1 MDNLQTI
8 QPKTRWIFAF
18 AGLGKDAMFAMS
30 TIMLFYFNALLG
42 ISSAFLG
49 TMMMLARI
57 WDAIN
62 DPIMGGIVS
71 NTKSRFGKF
80 RPWILIGSVLNGVV
94 LIILFSNPSFGSNSF
109 QMLAFVSV
117 FYVLWGMTYT
127 LMDIPFWS
135 MIPALSQ
142 SQKEREKITV
152 LTRLFT
158 SIGYF
163 IIAAA
168 FLDLASLLGGGTTEV
183 ARIQGFFVL
192 SILVAVV
199 FILSELFMVMN
210 VKENVVVKEEEIITL
225 KKMFQL
231 LKQNDQLLVVMGVVL
246 IANFTLYVTSG
257 MAIYFITYDIG
268 NEGLYIIFIG
278 AGGILQVIGSLM
290 FPLLKIKFN
299 RKGIFNVAMGLQL
312 LGFALLLVNAF
323 VLSNVVF
330 LLFAFGAL
338 IFLGQGFQ
346 MVLQTVLLSDTVEYG
361 EYLTHQRSE
370 ALAFSVQTF
379 IVKLAMGLSLGVI
392 GIGLALFQF
401 ATPIEVNG
409 EIITQPQSTVTLVGM
424 RLLMFLVP
432 MIGLSISLWLFNK
445 KHTLNETRYEDIVRQ
460 LRARGEY
467 DETPSA
473 K

>member
-1 MDNLQTI
+1 MQTT
-8 QPKTRWIFAF
+8 QPISAKTRWIFAF

-30 TIMLFYFNALLG
+30 TIMLFYFNAFLG

-57 WDAIN
+57 WDAVN

-71 NTKSRFGKF
+71 NTKSRYGKF
-80 RPWILIGSVLNGVV
+80 RPWIFIGSLLNGIILVV
-94 LIILFSNPSFGSNSF
+94 LFSNPSLGTNTV
-109 QMLAFVSV
+109 QMMAFVTV
-117 FYVLWGMTYT
+117 FYVLWGMSYT

-142 SQKEREKITV
+142 SQKDREKITV

-158 SIGYF
+158 SIGFF
-163 IIAAA
+163 IIAAGY
-168 FLDLASLLGGGTTEV
+168 LKLATLLGGGESEPQ
-183 ARIQGFFVL
+183 RIQGFFIL
-192 SILVAVV
+192 SIAVAVIFV
-199 FILSELFMVMN
+199 LSELFMVVN
-210 VKENVVVKEEEIITL
+210 VKETVVVKDEDTITL

-268 NEGLYIIFIG
+268 NESLFVVFIG
-278 AGGILQVIGSLM
+278 LGGVLQVIGSLL
-290 FPLLKIKFN
+290 FPVLKTKLN

-312 LGFALLLVNAF
+312 TGFALLLFNAF
-323 VLSNVVF
+323 VLANTVA

-338 IFLGQGFQ
+338 IFIGQGFQ

-401 ATPIEVNG
+401 TTPTEING
-409 EIITQPQSTVTLVGM
+409 EIITLPQEPITLIGM

-432 MIGLSISLWLFNK
+432 MIGLSLSLWLFNK
-445 KHTLNETRYEDIVRQ
+445 KHTLNETRYEEIVQR
-460 LRARGEY
+460 LKERGEY
-467 DETPSA
+467 DENVVT
-473 K
+473 